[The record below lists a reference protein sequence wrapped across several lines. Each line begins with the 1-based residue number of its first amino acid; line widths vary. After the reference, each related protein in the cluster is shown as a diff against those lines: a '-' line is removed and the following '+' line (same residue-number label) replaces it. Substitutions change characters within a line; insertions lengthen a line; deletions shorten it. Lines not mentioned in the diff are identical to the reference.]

1 MPEKDRKKPIPIL
14 TPFGKVE
21 VPQPELPPTEPPK
34 MTKRRHEAMKDATAT
49 TLGQV
54 LGLLPVVGDAM
65 ADVVEDL
72 HGKELRDTLTERELT
87 EYQKQDKVSPSVIA
101 LARTFMKIRE
111 KK

>member
-1 MPEKDRKKPIPIL
+1 MPEKDKKKPIEVL
-14 TPFGKVE
+14 TPFGPVE

-49 TLGQV
+49 TLGQI
-54 LGLLPVVGDAM
+54 LGLVPVVGDAM

-72 HGKELRDTLTERELT
+72 HGKELRDTLTEKELT
-87 EYQKQDKVSPSVIA
+87 EYQKQDKVSPSVVA

-111 KK
+111 GK